1 MSLAKQYGA
10 DRVWIV
16 NVGHFKGYEL
26 PTEYFLSLGWNTN
39 RWTNE
44 NIDEFT
50 ELWAGREFG
59 APYAKAAAEIVS
71 TYSKFNGRRKPEL
84 LDASTYS
91 LTAFGEADRIVDEY
105 NALTKKAEDLHAKLP
120 EAKRDAF
127 YELALFPTKASAIV
141 NEMYV
146 AAAKN
151 AAYAAEGRVSANDW
165 ADRTRALY
173 QADADLMTYFNKTFA
188 GGKWDHFMDQSHIGY
203 TTWRDPPENTMAA
216 IKLTTVTASPE
227 PSTGITPEQSVA
239 RPPGASEPDM
249 LFDAFNRQRYGVD
262 VFNRGSGSLTVTV
275 KTSDPWIVSSVQS
288 ATVAKDLRVGVTI
301 DWDKAPKGTTR
312 GTIDV
317 STGSLRGVMDVTVR
331 NPADL
336 SRDTVN
342 GFVEGAGYVS
352 IEPEHFT
359 KNNAAGSR
367 SWIRI
372 EDYGRTLSGM
382 RAEAPVDAPAATP
395 GTDAPSLEYRMYLFT
410 PGKATVTSILAPTL
424 NFVPGRGLRMA
435 VSLDD
440 ETPTMVD
447 VVPAVYNAA
456 GRDWEESVKNNART
470 VTTTHEVAAAGY
482 HTLKIWMV
490 DPAVVV
496 QKLVVTT
503 GGATL
508 PKTYL
513 GPPESYRGK

>member
-1 MSLAKQYGA
+1 
-10 DRVWIV
+10 
-16 NVGHFKGYEL
+16 
-26 PTEYFLSLGWNTN
+26 
-39 RWTNE
+39 
-44 NIDEFT
+44 
-50 ELWAGREFG
+50 
-59 APYAKAAAEIVS
+59 
-71 TYSKFNGRRKPEL
+71 
-84 LDASTYS
+84 
-91 LTAFGEADRIVDEY
+91 
-105 NALTKKAEDLHAKLP
+105 
-120 EAKRDAF
+120 
-127 YELALFPTKASAIV
+127 
-141 NEMYV
+141 
-146 AAAKN
+146 
-151 AAYAAEGRVSANDW
+151 
-165 ADRTRALY
+165 
-173 QADADLMTYFNKTFA
+173 
-188 GGKWDHFMDQSHIGY
+188 
-203 TTWRDPPENTMAA
+203 
-216 IKLTTVTASPE
+216 
-227 PSTGITPEQSVA
+227 
-239 RPPGASEPDM
+239 
-249 LFDAFNRQRYGVD
+249 
-262 VFNRGSGSLTVTV
+262 
-275 KTSDPWIVSSVQS
+275 
-288 ATVAKDLRVGVTI
+288 
-301 DWDKAPKGTTR
+301 
-312 GTIDV
+312 
-317 STGSLRGVMDVTVR
+317 MDVTVR

-367 SWIRI
+367 RWIRI

-382 RAEAPVDAPAATP
+382 RAEALVDAPAATP
-395 GTDAPSLEYRMYLFT
+395 GADAPSLEYRMYLFT

-440 ETPTMVD
+440 ETPTIVD

-470 VTTTHEVAAAGY
+470 VTTTHEVASAGY

-513 GPPESYRGK
+513 GPPESYRGQ